1 MSNYVSFQFSL
12 GDYTEELTSQT
23 HQTIY
28 WLVNNGYITKEQSI
42 ELVSSL
48 VVTAIS
54 NKKGWGQRI
63 KERFFGVKEEE
74 NVWVF
79 PIVKLEDWSQG
90 RLADEEN
97 KRKTPK
103 GKPNLTVVKD
113 E

>member
-1 MSNYVSFQFSL
+1 MSNYTSFQFSL

-28 WLVNNGYITKEQSI
+28 WLANNGYLTKDQSAD
-42 ELVSSL
+42 LVGSL

-79 PIVKLEDWSQG
+79 PIVKLEDWTQG
-90 RLADEEN
+90 QGAAED
-97 KRKTPK
+97 KARKSPK